1 MDYREVTCS
10 NPIEVLNFFTGFL
23 FFCNCI
29 NCVDNYEDHSS
40 FCFLTVVIVH
50 GLIPSCYRPLRA
62 YSGRYA
68 FFFCHLAV
76 YPQTWPRVAEVYNS
90 VEFRI
95 TRETCVDRTAK
106 RKHVLA
112 MQWNPDFSNL
122 LGKWSPFVVQFYEV
136 VDAIPKHLLTKSIY
150 RNIYGELSDLPF
162 IQPSFQFDPAL
173 KLNLTEIK
181 EEYWLDVD
189 KIRAEEQTG
198 LKGGTLKYP

>member
-1 MDYREVTCS
+1 MLPS
-10 NPIEVLNFFTGFL
+10 PQGILWAL
-23 FFCNCI
+23 CI
-29 NCVDNYEDHSS
+29 
-40 FCFLTVVIVH
+40 
-50 GLIPSCYRPLRA
+50 
-62 YSGRYA
+62 
-68 FFFCHLAV
+68 FFCHLAV

-173 KLNLTEIK
+173 KLNLTEIN

>member
-1 MDYREVTCS
+1 MG
-10 NPIEVLNFFTGFL
+10 VLTGLRVIVCLTELGRVSRGHLFKPRWSPEFFTGFL
-23 FFCNCI
+23 FLCNCI

-40 FCFLTVVIVH
+40 FCFLTLVIVH

-76 YPQTWPRVAEVYNS
+76 YPQTWSRVAEVYNS

-112 MQWNPDFSNL
+112 MQSICYP
-122 LGKWSPFVVQFYEV
+122 VYEV

-150 RNIYGELSDLPF
+150 RKLSGELSDLPL
-162 IQPSFQFDPAL
+162 IQPLF
-173 KLNLTEIK
+173 NL
-181 EEYWLDVD
+181 V
-189 KIRAEEQTG
+189 
-198 LKGGTLKYP
+198 PH